1 MPHAALPGMTRIV
14 VVGGGFGGAHVVWNL
29 EKLCRHNQDV
39 EVVLVSSDNYFL
51 MTPFLFE
58 ACSGMLQPTHC
69 SAPIRDYLRRTRF
82 IEATVHRIDLER
94 RLVHASAG
102 ERSRYELPYD
112 MLVLATGSVTNLSLI
127 KGSEQAFT
135 FKVLSDA
142 FVLRN
147 HLIEMFERCDV
158 ETDPARKRKLL
169 SIVVIGGGLVGVE
182 LLGELTAF
190 VDDILPFYRQVRR
203 DQVRFVL
210 LQAGDRILPEIVP
223 QNAQYAERVLRSRPG
238 VEIRTGSRVQAIE
251 PERVHLP
258 SETIEAGTVV
268 LAAGILPN
276 PLLEDLPVE
285 KSRHGEIVVDA
296 TMRCHSHSDVWAL
309 GDCASIPCP
318 GGTPYPKLAQH
329 TLREAKALARN
340 VYAAISGKPV
350 RPFVYYTKGTMG
362 SLGHKRAFALVLGIG
377 LRGFLAWW
385 LRRTYYLRQMPRWSR
400 RLHIVLDWT
409 AGLLFRPDIVKLDT
423 QGADV
428 AEARRRLVP
437 SR

>member
-1 MPHAALPGMTRIV
+1 MTRVV
-14 VVGGGFGGAHVVWNL
+14 VVGGGFGGAHMVWNL
-29 EKLCRHNQDV
+29 QKLCRHNRDV
-39 EVVLVSSDNYFL
+39 EIVLVSSSNYFL

-94 RLVHASAG
+94 RLVQASGG
-102 ERSRYELPYD
+102 ERSHHELPYD
-112 MLVLATGSVTNLSLI
+112 ILVLATGSVTNLSLI
-127 KGSEQAFT
+127 TGSEQAFS
-135 FKVLSDA
+135 FKTLADA

-147 HLIEMFERCDV
+147 HLIEVFERCDA
-158 ETDPARKRKLL
+158 ETDSARMRKLL
-169 SIVVIGGGLVGVE
+169 TLAVIGGGLVGVE

-223 QNAQYAERVLRSRPG
+223 QNARYAEQVLRSRG
-238 VEIRTGSRVQAIE
+238 VEIRTESRVRAIE
-251 PERVHLP
+251 PDAVHLP
-258 SETIEAGTVV
+258 SETIEAATIIF
-268 LAAGILPN
+268 AAGILPN
-276 PLLEDLPVE
+276 PLLKDLPVE

-296 TMRCHSHSDVWAL
+296 TMRCPSHSEVWAL

-318 GGTPYPKLAQH
+318 GGTAYPKLAQH

-340 VYAAISGKPV
+340 VYAAICGKRV
-350 RPFVYYTKGTMG
+350 RPFVYHTKGTMG
-362 SLGHKRAFALVLGIG
+362 SLGHKKAFALVLGIG
-377 LRGFLAWW
+377 LRGFFAWW
-385 LRRTYYLRQMPRWSR
+385 LRRTYYLLQMPRWSR

-409 AGLLFRPDIVKLDT
+409 AGLLFRPDIVKLDV
-423 QGADV
+423 QGADE
-428 AEARRRLVP
+428 AQARRRLAS